1 MKTSR
6 KVLEEYVD
14 NNQSFESIAS
24 KLKISSKTLR
34 RNFSDIGIISPKIF
48 SGKCLIIMDTV
59 YIRRGF
65 GIMVFRDH
73 YRKRNIHWK
82 YVPHETNGEYISG
95 IEYLKEHGW
104 DILGIVCDGKRGILN
119 SFGSTPVQLCQFHQ
133 IAIVTRYITRKPKLF
148 PNIELKEIVSKL
160 TTSTRDE
167 FESLLFDWHERWE
180 FFLKQKSKNPE
191 THKAHYTHKRLR
203 SAYRS
208 LVSNLPYLFTYLK
221 YPELNM
227 PNTSNS
233 IEGKFS
239 RIKTKLRNHTGLK
252 LEKKKKILDYL
263 LSK

>member
-1 MKTSR
+1 
-6 KVLEEYVD
+6 
-14 NNQSFESIAS
+14 
-24 KLKISSKTLR
+24 
-34 RNFSDIGIISPKIF
+34 
-48 SGKCLIIMDTV
+48 MDTV
-59 YIRRGF
+59 YTRRGF

-73 YRKRNIHWK
+73 YRKRNLYWK

-95 IEYLKEHGW
+95 IEYLEEQGW
-104 DILGIVCDGKRGILN
+104 NILGIVCDGKRGILN
-119 SFGSTPVQLCQFHQ
+119 SFGSIPVQLCQFHQ
-133 IAIVTRYITRKPKLF
+133 IAIVTRYITRKPKLL

-167 FESLLFDWHERWE
+167 FELLLFDWHERWE
-180 FFLKQKSKNPE
+180 FFLKQ
-191 THKAHYTHKRLR
+191 KRLR

-208 LVSNLPYLFTYLK
+208 LVSNLPYLFTYSK
-221 YPELNM
+221 HPDQSM

>member
-24 KLKISSKTLR
+24 KLKISSKSLR
-34 RNFSDIGIISPKIF
+34 RKFSDIVLTEPDIVPC
-48 SGKCLIIMDTV
+48 KCLVIMDTV

-73 YRKRNIHWK
+73 YRKRNIYWK

-95 IEYLKEHGW
+95 IEYLKEQGW
-104 DILGIVCDGKRGILN
+104 NILGIVCDGKRGILN

-133 IAIVTRYITRKPKLF
+133 IAIVTRYITRKPKLL
-148 PNIELKEIVSKL
+148 PNIELKEIVSML

-167 FESLLFDWHERWE
+167 FESLLFDWHEKWE
-180 FFLKQKSKNPE
+180 FFLKHRSYNIE
-191 THKAHYTHKRLR
+191 TKKFHFTHKRLR

-208 LVSNLPYLFTYLK
+208 LISNIPYLFTYKK
-221 YPELNM
+221 YSELDM